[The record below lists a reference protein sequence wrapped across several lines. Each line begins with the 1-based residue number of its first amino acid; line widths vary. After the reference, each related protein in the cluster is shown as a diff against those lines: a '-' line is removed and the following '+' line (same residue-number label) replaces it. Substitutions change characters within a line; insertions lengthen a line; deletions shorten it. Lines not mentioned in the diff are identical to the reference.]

1 MGTGTFVQF
10 AGTSCGAGKSTL
22 SRALAAWLGPRAEF
36 VEEDALFRLP
46 ELEGLADHF
55 RRKDYPSAGVLL
67 ASFADFLAAR
77 PAVDW
82 IVNDGSWV
90 LLAEDLPWAQ
100 ASWEALVDYARR
112 LRSAVFD
119 AGLEPLVFF
128 LDAPPEVAVARA
140 RRRDGD
146 ESFDRWIGI
155 MRRQAPLVGVSGGT
169 EVELV
174 AGWCERV
181 RRVWHEAG
189 WSLVDLPAGEPAEV
203 VLEAALAHLGLRSA
217 HGER

>member
-1 MGTGTFVQF
+1 MGTFVQF

-22 SRALAAWLGPRAEF
+22 SRALAARLGASAEF

-46 ELEGLADHF
+46 ELASLADHF
-55 RRKDYPSAGVLL
+55 RRKDYPSADVLL
-67 ASFADFLAAR
+67 SSFAAFLAAR

-82 IVNDGSWV
+82 IVNDGSWL

-100 ASWEALVDYARR
+100 ASWGALVDYARR

-119 AGLEPLVFF
+119 AGLEPLVLF
-128 LDAPPEVAVARA
+128 LDAPPSVAVARA
-140 RRRDGD
+140 RKRDGD

-155 MRRQAPLVGVSGGT
+155 MRRQAPLVGVAGGT

-181 RRVWHEAG
+181 RRIWHESG
-189 WSLVDLPAGEPAEV
+189 WTLVDLPAAEPADV
-203 VLEAALAHLGLRSA
+203 VLEAALAHLGLRSD